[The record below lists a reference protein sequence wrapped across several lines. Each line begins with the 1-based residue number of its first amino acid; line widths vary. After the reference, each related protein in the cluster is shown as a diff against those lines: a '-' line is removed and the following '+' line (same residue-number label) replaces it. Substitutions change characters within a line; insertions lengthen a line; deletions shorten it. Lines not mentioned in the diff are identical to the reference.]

1 MSKEKKP
8 YVHFVAPY
16 FLNPVHRISIDLV
29 GVGGSGCQ
37 MLSAL
42 ARIDHALY
50 AMGHPG
56 LKVTAYDPDTVT
68 EANIGR
74 QLFSDGEIGLNK
86 AQAFITRINRFFGLD
101 WNAEPKKYSASLMAN
116 IVITCVDNIKTREK
130 IGKHFAELRKR
141 SAPMIPENAT
151 YYWLDL
157 GNGQRTGQAILGSA
171 KIDQPKSDAY
181 RPVGIL
187 PFATEEFDY
196 TLVDEKD
203 SGPSCSVAEALEKQ
217 DLFVNSALVQLAG
230 SLLWQLFKDAVI
242 STRGFYMNLDTFK
255 VTGIPVSRFLPKN
268 V

>member
-1 MSKEKKP
+1 
-8 YVHFVAPY
+8 
-16 FLNPVHRISIDLV
+16 
-29 GVGGSGCQ
+29 
-37 MLSAL
+37 
-42 ARIDHALY
+42 
-50 AMGHPG
+50 MGHAG

-101 WNAEPKKYSASLMAN
+101 WNAEPKKYSASVMAN
-116 IVITCVDNIKTREK
+116 IVITCVDNIKTREE